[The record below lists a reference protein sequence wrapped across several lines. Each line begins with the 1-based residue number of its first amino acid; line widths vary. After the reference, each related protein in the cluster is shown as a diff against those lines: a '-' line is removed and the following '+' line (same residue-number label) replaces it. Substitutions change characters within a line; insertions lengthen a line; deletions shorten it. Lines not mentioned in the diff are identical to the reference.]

1 MLTITEAAKLRPG
14 DILLQAVVEI
24 YARSSQLLAVL
35 GFQDIQGNALRY
47 NREETLP
54 GIGFRGI
61 NESYTESTGI
71 LNPLTEPLVIAGG
84 DADVDKFIT
93 DTMGEDQREVH
104 ESMKI
109 KALSL
114 AWTKKFIKG
123 DSTTEPREFDGLQTR
138 ITGNQLLDA
147 GNTSGG
153 DALSLLLLDE
163 LLDQVSNPTHLGMN
177 KAMRRRLSVAARTQ
191 SVGGNIHWEK
201 DDFGKQV
208 LYYNELPIIIFDED
222 ETGAQILPFTE
233 AAPGG
238 GASVCTSIYC
248 FSNDDDKLVGIENGA
263 IDVRDLGELQEKPAQ
278 RTRIEWYSGIAV
290 FHPKAAARLR
300 GIKNAAVT
308 S

>member
-1 MLTITEAAKLRPG
+1 MLTITEAAKLRSG
-14 DILLQAVVEI
+14 DVLMQAVVEI
-24 YARSSQLLAVL
+24 YARSSQLLAIL

-93 DTMGEDQREVH
+93 DTMGDDQREIH

-109 KALSL
+109 KAMSL
-114 AWTKKFIKG
+114 AWTKKYIKG
-123 DSTTEPREFDGLQTR
+123 DSTVEPREFDGLQTR

-147 GNTSGG
+147 GNTAGG
-153 DALSLLLLDE
+153 DVLSLLLLDE
-163 LLDQVSNPTHLGMN
+163 LIDQVSNPTHLGMN
-177 KAMRRRLSVAARTQ
+177 KAMRRRLSAAARTP
-191 SVGGNIHWEK
+191 SVSGNIHWEK
-201 DDFGKQV
+201 DEFGKQI

-248 FSNDDDKLVGIENGA
+248 WSNDDDKLVGIQNGD

-290 FHPKAAARLR
+290 FHPKAAARMR